1 MAVFGVSQSPKEREG
16 THVSTSYGV
25 LSTYPPTQCGLAT
38 FTSALVQSLRSPA
51 DVVGVVDI
59 VDIASAP
66 RSPEVRH
73 QWVRG
78 HHDGAESTATR
89 LNGFDVV
96 VVQHEYGIFGGPDG
110 QDVLDVVRAVT
121 RPVITVLHTVL
132 VAPTLRQK
140 AILDELILLSDIVVT
155 MTVTAKERLI
165 HRYLVDEDKIRVIP
179 HGAIDPR
186 IGGKATARLEG
197 GQVGPRAASNGPII
211 LTWGLLGEGKGI
223 EWGISAMA
231 QLRDIRPA
239 PRYHVVGETHP
250 KVVERD
256 GEAYR
261 HGLEA
266 RARELSVDD
275 VVTFDARYLA
285 THQLSR
291 LVREAE
297 VILLPYDSREQ
308 VTSGVLVEAVTA
320 GKPVVATA
328 FPHAVELLSSGAGLL
343 VERQNPEA
351 IAAALRRVLTEPG
364 LAEGLAA
371 EADRLSPSLLW
382 SSVAQQ
388 YRDLASSALDSE
400 SVRMSA

>member
-1 MAVFGVSQSPKEREG
+1 M
-16 THVSTSYGV
+16 
-25 LSTYPPTQCGLAT
+25 
-38 FTSALVQSLRSPA
+38 
-51 DVVGVVDI
+51 DI
-59 VDIASAP
+59 VDVASAP

-78 HHDGAESTATR
+78 HHDGAESTAT
-89 LNGFDVV
+89 LVNGFDVV

-110 QDVLDVVRAVT
+110 HDVLDVVRAVT

-140 AILDELILLSDIVVT
+140 AILDELILLSDSVVT

-186 IGGKATARLEG
+186 VGGKATARLEG
-197 GQVGPRAASNGPII
+197 GQVAPRAASKRADHPHVGAA
-211 LTWGLLGEGKGI
+211 GRGQGDR

-231 QLRDIRPA
+231 QLRDIRPG

-308 VTSGVLVEAVTA
+308 VMSGVLVEAVTA

-382 SSVAQQ
+382 SSAAQQ

-400 SVRMSA
+400 SVRISA

>member
-1 MAVFGVSQSPKEREG
+1 M
-16 THVSTSYGV
+16 
-25 LSTYPPTQCGLAT
+25 
-38 FTSALVQSLRSPA
+38 
-51 DVVGVVDI
+51 
-59 VDIASAP
+59 
-66 RSPEVRH
+66 
-73 QWVRG
+73 
-78 HHDGAESTATR
+78 
-89 LNGFDVV
+89 
-96 VVQHEYGIFGGPDG
+96 
-110 QDVLDVVRAVT
+110 
-121 RPVITVLHTVL
+121 
-132 VAPTLRQK
+132 
-140 AILDELILLSDIVVT
+140 
-155 MTVTAKERLI
+155 
-165 HRYLVDEDKIRVIP
+165 
-179 HGAIDPR
+179 
-186 IGGKATARLEG
+186 
-197 GQVGPRAASNGPII
+197 
-211 LTWGLLGEGKGI
+211 
-223 EWGISAMA
+223 
-231 QLRDIRPA
+231 
-239 PRYHVVGETHP
+239 
-250 KVVERD
+250 
-256 GEAYR
+256 
-261 HGLEA
+261 
-266 RARELSVDD
+266 
-275 VVTFDARYLA
+275 VTFDARYLE